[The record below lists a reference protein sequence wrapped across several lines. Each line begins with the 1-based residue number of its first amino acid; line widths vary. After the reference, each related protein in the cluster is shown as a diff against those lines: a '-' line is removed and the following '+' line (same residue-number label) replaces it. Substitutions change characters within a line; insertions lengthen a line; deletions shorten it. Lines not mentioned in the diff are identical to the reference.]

1 MRKAYN
7 VVLRDDLSVVV
18 AELTPHE
25 CLMAY
30 KRAGGG
36 GEAIQRALDASSE
49 MLRVSIR
56 TVNGEPVDGAVL
68 EARGLKA
75 YIPRDRDRN
84 RLRRVVG
91 DVHSPTAE
99 QLDKAR
105 KGIVV
110 EDDGETEIWTVTLPG
125 GRRVVLGE
133 IGETL
138 MGEALA
144 MAQKGS
150 RSAVAVELLTAIE
163 SLRRSIRSVDGS
175 TVDLAGNRWSDVF
188 SMAETRL
195 LGLLFA
201 EMHGLDDEEPVV
213 GEAKPVSGTA

>member
-7 VVLRDDLSVVV
+7 VVLRDDLKVVL

-36 GEAIQRALDASSE
+36 GEVIQRALAAASE
-49 MLRVSIR
+49 MLRMSIR
-56 TVNGEPVDGAVL
+56 AVNGEPVDDNVL
-68 EARGLKA
+68 EVEGVAA
-75 YIPRDRDRN
+75 YVPRPRDRN
-84 RLRRVVG
+84 KLRRVVG
-91 DVHSPTAE
+91 DIHSPTAE
-99 QLDKAR
+99 QLEEAR
-105 KGIVV
+105 RTVVV
-110 EDDGETEIWTVTLPG
+110 EDDGETETWTVTLPD

-133 IGETL
+133 IAETT

-144 MAQKGS
+144 AAQKGS
-150 RSAVAVELLTAIE
+150 KSAVAVELLTAIE
-163 SLRRSIRSVDGS
+163 SLRRSIRSVDGT

-195 LGLLFA
+195 LGELFA
-201 EMHGLDDEEPVV
+201 EMHGIDDEEPVV